1 MRIYCINICMKENP
15 HWNNIFLRTAEHS
28 PAPWRVKMGFKE
40 RPVIE
45 DLYGVELGHLE
56 RLGKP
61 EVTPD
66 QYKAN
71 WALLAHAPQLLA
83 ALKELVFFEITEG
96 RTPKPQLIE
105 LLAAAENITPE
116 KYRKI
121 LIGRGGGT

>member
-1 MRIYCINICMKENP
+1 
-15 HWNNIFLRTAEHS
+15 
-28 PAPWRVKMGFKE
+28 
-40 RPVIE
+40 
-45 DLYGVELGHLE
+45 
-56 RLGKP
+56 LGKP